1 LREEFGMIEPDIRMH
16 AFGKTGKACL
26 ICGCAEPNRL
36 SRHSVAGLSVT
47 LCQPC
52 CQDLR
57 DRSIPPLAAIWEPPD
72 NLESIAQALLAEADL
87 LSLLA
92 QSRWV
97 IAHAL
102 LDRVRREGPFD
113 SNETP

>member
-1 LREEFGMIEPDIRMH
+1 MTERDTRKRARRKRAE
-16 AFGKTGKACL
+16 ACL

-36 SRHSVAGLSVT
+36 SRHSVAGLRVA

-57 DRSIPPLAAIWEPPD
+57 DRSIPPLTAIWEPPD
-72 NLESIAQALLAEADL
+72 KLESIAQALLAEADL

-102 LDRVRREGPFD
+102 LDRVRREAPFD